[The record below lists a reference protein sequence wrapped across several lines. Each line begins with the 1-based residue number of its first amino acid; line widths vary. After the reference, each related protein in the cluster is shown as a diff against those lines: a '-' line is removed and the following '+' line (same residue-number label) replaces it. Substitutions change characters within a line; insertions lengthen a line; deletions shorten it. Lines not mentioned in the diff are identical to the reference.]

1 MKKEE
6 QLIEQ
11 GAIYAVSTIAL
22 ATIDD
27 YETSK
32 KIIEALEKLK
42 ELNKSDKD
50 SYNNISKMIDAM
62 KKIYNKSLHKSEKR
76 NDYAS

>member
-6 QLIEQ
+6 QLIEL
-11 GAIYAVSTIAL
+11 GAIYAVTNIAL
-22 ATIDD
+22 ATVGDN
-27 YETSK
+27 ETSK

-50 SYNNISKMIDAM
+50 SYKNISKMIDAM
-62 KKIYNKSLHKSEKR
+62 EKIYNR
-76 NDYAS
+76 